1 MEFLKRWFMGQYRF
15 YVITTSIMLAWMFL
29 LDSNDLGVQIRLSR
43 ELYHLRSEKKYY
55 QEQLKVLAKE
65 RRMMMGN
72 AALLEKYAREKYL
85 MKRPKEDVY
94 IIVDDQNNGI
104 E

>member
-1 MEFLKRWFMGQYRF
+1 MEFFKRWFMGKYRF
-15 YVITTSIMLAWMFL
+15 YVITTTVMLAWMFL
-29 LDSNDLGVQIRLSR
+29 LDSNDLAVQIRLSR
-43 ELYHLRSEKKYY
+43 ELYHIKSEKKYY
-55 QEQLKVLAKE
+55 SEQLKQLQKE
-65 RRMMMGN
+65 KRMVMGN
-72 AALLEKYAREKYL
+72 SALLEKYAREKYL

>member
-1 MEFLKRWFMGQYRF
+1 MAFLKRWFLGPYRF
-15 YVITTSIMLAWMFL
+15 YVITTSVMLGWMFL

-43 ELYHLRSEKKYY
+43 ELSHIRSEKKYY
-55 QEQLKVLAKE
+55 SEQLKALAKE
-65 RRMMMGN
+65 RQLMMGN

>member
-1 MEFLKRWFMGQYRF
+1 MGQYRF
-15 YVITTSIMLAWMFL
+15 YVITTSVMLAWMFL

>member
-15 YVITTSIMLAWMFL
+15 YVITTSVMLAWMFL